1 MNSIKHQQV
10 KEIFLESGIDFLE
23 TPKDITLNFCLNYK
37 NNLPEHLYAIITE
50 VLKDLY
56 EEHL

>member
-1 MNSIKHQQV
+1 MDSKKYQQV
-10 KEIFLESGIDFLE
+10 KEILLESGIDFLE

-56 EEHL
+56 KEQV